1 MTVMLAAGC
10 RTPFT
15 ATGGSLAGWHPVD
28 LSAAVMN
35 EVIRRGGIDAES
47 VDEVWVGCAEPV
59 GAQGANLARA
69 AVLSAG
75 WPEHIGGV
83 VVEAAETS
91 GSAALHGAVAAIES
105 GSVGAVVVV
114 GVSVASI
121 VAPGASALGRA
132 YGRPWG
138 DGPAARVAEF
148 GGLLPPPRAAEATAG
163 LLGIDR
169 AQQDRAT
176 TRSLENRRAASTT
189 GLVPVL
195 THPGTRFNAVRATLV
210 TSDEHRGLN
219 DDPADLPPLFVAD
232 GTVTSYSFAPPVD
245 GAAALLL
252 TRGDPTR
259 ATADRHTAAADAP
272 ARHAAGRR
280 PAAAEAPAGHPA
292 AADAPARRTADRRTA
307 DRHAADRHTAGGD
320 ANGRGAAADGLG
332 LAELVGT
339 GRAAANPLDAAGGV
353 EAALAKALSQTGADP
368 SDITRW
374 EITET
379 TAAGF
384 LSVCHRLGIDPMSAN
399 PDGGTLGVGH
409 AGAAEEL
416 RLSVDGVSAS
426 AGGDWVAAISA
437 GTTGSAATLWRL
449 LA

>member
-1 MTVMLAAGC
+1 MTVVLAAGC

-15 ATGGSLAGWHPVD
+15 ATDGLLAGWHPVD

-35 EVIRRGGIDAES
+35 EVIRRGGVSAES

-59 GAQGANLARA
+59 GAQGANMARA

-75 WPEHIGGV
+75 WPERIGGV

-91 GSAALHGAVAAIES
+91 GSAALHAAVAAIDS
-105 GSVGAVVVV
+105 GSVGAAVVV

-138 DGPAARVAEF
+138 DGPAARVAES
-148 GGLLPPPRAAEATAG
+148 GGFLPPPRAAEATAG

-169 AQQDRAT
+169 ARQDRAT
-176 TRSLENRRAASTT
+176 TRSLENRRAASAT
-189 GLVPVL
+189 GLVPVPA
-195 THPGTRFNAVRATLV
+195 HPGARFNAVRGTPV
-210 TSDEHRGLN
+210 TSDEHRGLI
-219 DDPADLPPLFVAD
+219 DDPSELPPLFVSD

-252 TRGDPTR
+252 TGADPTR
-259 ATADRHTAAADAP
+259 GDAAGRDAAADW
-272 ARHAAGRR
+272 
-280 PAAAEAPAGHPA
+280 
-292 AADAPARRTADRRTA
+292 
-307 DRHAADRHTAGGD
+307 
-320 ANGRGAAADGLG
+320 LG
-332 LAELVGT
+332 LAEFVGA
-339 GRAAANPLDAAGGV
+339 GRAAGNPLDATGGV
-353 EAALAKALSQTGADP
+353 EAALEHALSRTRADL

-384 LSVCHRLGIDPMSAN
+384 LSVCHRLGVDPACAN

-416 RLSVDGVSAS
+416 RLTGDGVSAS
-426 AGGDWVAAISA
+426 AGGDWIAAISA
-437 GTTGSAATLWRL
+437 GTTGSAATLWRR

>member
-15 ATGGSLAGWHPVD
+15 ATDGSLAGWHPVD

-35 EVIRRGGIDAES
+35 EVIRRGGVSAES

-59 GAQGANLARA
+59 GAQGANMARA

-75 WPEHIGGV
+75 WPERIGGV

-91 GSAALHGAVAAIES
+91 GSAALHAAVAAIDS
-105 GSVGAVVVV
+105 GSVGTAVVV

-121 VAPGASALGRA
+121 VVPGASALGRV

-138 DGPAARVAEF
+138 DGPAARVAES
-148 GGLLPPPRAAEATAG
+148 GGFLPPPRAAEATAG

-169 AQQDRAT
+169 ARQDRAT
-176 TRSLENRRAASTT
+176 ARSLENRRAAATT
-189 GLVPVL
+189 GLVPVPA
-195 THPGTRFNAVRATLV
+195 HPGARFNAVRGTLV
-210 TSDEHRGLN
+210 TSDEHRGLI
-219 DDPADLPPLFVAD
+219 DDPHKLPPLFVSD
-232 GTVTSYSFAPPVD
+232 GAVTSYSFAPPVD

-252 TRGDPTR
+252 TGGDNTG
-259 ATADRHTAAADAP
+259 ADA
-272 ARHAAGRR
+272 AGTDAAGR
-280 PAAAEAPAGHPA
+280 
-292 AADAPARRTADRRTA
+292 D
-307 DRHAADRHTAGGD
+307 
-320 ANGRGAAADGLG
+320 AAADGLG

-339 GRAAANPLDAAGGV
+339 GRAAGNPLDATGGV
-353 EAALAKALSQTGADP
+353 EAALEHALSQTGADL

-409 AGAAEEL
+409 AGAAEDI
-416 RLSVDGVSAS
+416 RLTVDGVSAS
-426 AGGDWVAAISA
+426 AAGDWIAAISA
-437 GTTGSAATLWRL
+437 GTTGSAATLWHRR
-449 LA
+449 A

>member
-1 MTVMLAAGC
+1 MTVVLAAGC

-15 ATGGSLAGWHPVD
+15 ATDGLLAGWHPVD

-35 EVIRRGGIDAES
+35 EVIRRGGVSAES

-59 GAQGANLARA
+59 GAQGANMARA

-75 WPEHIGGV
+75 WPERIGGV

-91 GSAALHGAVAAIES
+91 GSAALHAAVAAIDS
-105 GSVGAVVVV
+105 GSVGAAVVV

-121 VAPGASALGRA
+121 VAPGASALGRGD
-132 YGRPWG
+132 GRPRG
-138 DGPAARVAEF
+138 DGPAARVAES
-148 GGLLPPPRAAEATAG
+148 GGFLPPPRAAEATAG

-169 AQQDRAT
+169 ARQDRAT
-176 TRSLENRRAASTT
+176 TRSLENRRAASAT
-189 GLVPVL
+189 GLVPVPA
-195 THPGTRFNAVRATLV
+195 HPGARFNAVRGTPV
-210 TSDEHRGLN
+210 TSDEHRGLI
-219 DDPADLPPLFVAD
+219 DDPSELPPLFVSD

-252 TRGDPTR
+252 TGADPTR
-259 ATADRHTAAADAP
+259 GDAAGRDAAADW
-272 ARHAAGRR
+272 
-280 PAAAEAPAGHPA
+280 
-292 AADAPARRTADRRTA
+292 
-307 DRHAADRHTAGGD
+307 
-320 ANGRGAAADGLG
+320 LG
-332 LAELVGT
+332 LAEFVGA
-339 GRAAANPLDAAGGV
+339 GRAAGNPLDATGGV
-353 EAALAKALSQTGADP
+353 EAALEHALSRTRADL

-384 LSVCHRLGIDPMSAN
+384 LSVCHRLGVDPACAN

-416 RLSVDGVSAS
+416 RLTGDGVSAS
-426 AGGDWVAAISA
+426 AGGDWIAAISA
-437 GTTGSAATLWRL
+437 GTTGSAATLWRR

>member
-1 MTVMLAAGC
+1 MTVMLAAAC

-15 ATGGSLAGWHPVD
+15 ATDGLLACWHPVD

-35 EVIRRGGIDAES
+35 EVVRRGGVDAES

-59 GAQGANLARA
+59 GAQGANMARA

-75 WPEHIGGV
+75 WPERIGGV

-91 GSAALHGAVAAIES
+91 GSAALHAAVAAIES
-105 GSVGAVVVV
+105 GSVGTAVVV

-121 VAPGASALGRA
+121 VAPGASALGRV

-138 DGPAARVAEF
+138 DGPAARVAQS
-148 GGLLPPPRAAEATAG
+148 GGFLPPPRAAEATAG

-169 AQQDRAT
+169 ARQDRAT
-176 TRSLENRRAASTT
+176 TRSLENRRAASAT
-189 GLVPVL
+189 GLVPVPA
-195 THPGTRFNAVRATLV
+195 HPGARFNAVRGTLV
-210 TSDEHRGLN
+210 TSDEHRGLI
-219 DDPADLPPLFVAD
+219 DDPSELPPLFVSD

-245 GAAALLL
+245 GAGALLL
-252 TRGDPTR
+252 TGGDPTG
-259 ATADRHTAAADAP
+259 AD
-272 ARHAAGRR
+272 AAGR
-280 PAAAEAPAGHPA
+280 
-292 AADAPARRTADRRTA
+292 DAV
-307 DRHAADRHTAGGD
+307 
-320 ANGRGAAADGLG
+320 ADGLG
-332 LAELVGT
+332 LAELVGA
-339 GRAAANPLDAAGGV
+339 GRAAGNPLDATGGV
-353 EAALAKALSQTGADP
+353 EAALEHALSQTRADL

-416 RLSVDGVSAS
+416 RLTVDGVSAS
-426 AGGDWVAAISA
+426 AGGDWIAAISA
-437 GTTGSAATLWRL
+437 GTTGSAATLWHRR
-449 LA
+449 A

>member
-1 MTVMLAAGC
+1 MTVMLAAAC
-10 RTPFT
+10 RTPFA
-15 ATGGSLAGWHPVD
+15 ATDGSLAGWHPVD

-35 EVIRRGGIDAES
+35 EVIRRGGVDAES

-75 WPEHIGGV
+75 WPERIGGV

-91 GSAALHGAVAAIES
+91 GSVALHAAIAAIES
-105 GSVGAVVVV
+105 GSVGAAVVV

-121 VAPGASALGRA
+121 VAPGASALGRV

-138 DGPAARVAEF
+138 DGPAARVAES
-148 GGLLPPPRAAEATAG
+148 GGFLPPPRAAEATAG

-169 AQQDRAT
+169 ARQDRAA
-176 TRSLENRRAASTT
+176 TRSLEKRRAASAT
-189 GLVPVL
+189 GLVPVPA
-195 THPGTRFNAVRATLV
+195 HPGARFNAVRGTLV
-210 TSDEHRGLN
+210 TSDEHRGLI
-219 DDPADLPPLFVAD
+219 DDPSELPPLFAAD
-232 GTVTSYSFAPPVD
+232 GIVTSYSFAPPVD

-252 TRGDPTR
+252 AGGDPTD
-259 ATADRHTAAADAP
+259 AD
-272 ARHAAGRR
+272 AAGR
-280 PAAAEAPAGHPA
+280 A
-292 AADAPARRTADRRTA
+292 T
-307 DRHAADRHTAGGD
+307 
-320 ANGRGAAADGLG
+320 AADGLG

-339 GRAAANPLDAAGGV
+339 GRAAGNPLDATGGV
-353 EAALAKALSQTGADP
+353 EAALEHALSQAGADL
-368 SDITRW
+368 SDVTRW

-409 AGAAEEL
+409 AAAAEEL
-416 RLSVDGVSAS
+416 RLTVDGVSAS
-426 AGGDWVAAISA
+426 AGGDWIAAISA
-437 GTTGSAATLWRL
+437 GTTGSAVTLWRR

>member
-1 MTVMLAAGC
+1 MTVMLAAAC

-15 ATGGSLAGWHPVD
+15 ATGGSLSGWHPVD

-35 EVIRRGGIDAES
+35 EVIRRGGVGADS
-47 VDEVWVGCAEPV
+47 VDEVWAGCAEPV

-75 WPEHIGGV
+75 WPERIGGV

-91 GSAALHGAVAAIES
+91 GSAALHAAIAAIDS
-105 GSVGAVVVV
+105 GSVGSAVVV

-121 VAPGASALGRA
+121 VAPGASALGRV

-138 DGPAARVAEF
+138 DGPAARVAES
-148 GGLLPPPRAAEATAG
+148 GGFLPPPRAAEATAG
-163 LLGIDR
+163 LFGIDR
-169 AQQDRAT
+169 ARQDRAA
-176 TRSLENRRAASTT
+176 TRSVENRRAASAT
-189 GLVPVL
+189 GLVPVSA
-195 THPGTRFNAVRATLV
+195 HPGARFNAVRGTLV
-210 TSDEHRGLN
+210 TSDEHRGLI
-219 DDPADLPPLFVAD
+219 DDPSELPPLFAAD
-232 GTVTSYSFAPPVD
+232 GTVTSYSFAPAVD

-252 TRGDPTR
+252 TGGDP
-259 ATADRHTAAADAP
+259 
-272 ARHAAGRR
+272 AG
-280 PAAAEAPAGHPA
+280 AE
-292 AADAPARRTADRRTA
+292 DS
-307 DRHAADRHTAGGD
+307 
-320 ANGRGAAADGLG
+320 GRDAAADGLG
-332 LAELVGT
+332 LAETVGT
-339 GRAAANPLDAAGGV
+339 GRAAGNPLDATGGV
-353 EAALAKALSQTGADP
+353 EAALEHALSQTRADL

-416 RLSVDGVSAS
+416 RLTVDGVSAS
-426 AGGDWVAAISA
+426 AGGDRIAAISA
-437 GTTGSAATLWRL
+437 GTTGSAATLWRR

>member
-15 ATGGSLAGWHPVD
+15 ATDGSLAGWHPVD

-35 EVIRRGGIDAES
+35 EVIRRGGVDAGS

-75 WPEHIGGV
+75 WPERIGGA

-91 GSAALHGAVAAIES
+91 GSAALHAAVAAIDS
-105 GSVGAVVVV
+105 GSVGAAVVV

-121 VAPGASALGRA
+121 VAPGASALSRV

-138 DGPAARVAEF
+138 DGPAVRVAES
-148 GGLLPPPRAAEATAG
+148 GGFLPPPRAAEATAG

-169 AQQDRAT
+169 ARQDRAT
-176 TRSLENRRAASTT
+176 TRSLKNRRAASAT
-189 GLVPVL
+189 GLVPVPA
-195 THPGTRFNAVRATLV
+195 HPGPRFNAVRGTLV
-210 TSDEHRGLN
+210 TSDEHRGLI
-219 DDPADLPPLFVAD
+219 DDPSELPPLFVSD

-252 TRGDPTR
+252 TGGDP
-259 ATADRHTAAADAP
+259 
-272 ARHAAGRR
+272 AGRD
-280 PAAAEAPAGHPA
+280 PAGR
-292 AADAPARRTADRRTA
+292 D
-307 DRHAADRHTAGGD
+307 G
-320 ANGRGAAADGLG
+320 AADGLG
-332 LAELVGT
+332 LAELVGA
-339 GRAAANPLDAAGGV
+339 GRAAGNPLDATGGV
-353 EAALAKALSQTGADP
+353 EAALERALSQTGADL

-374 EITET
+374 EITEA

-416 RLSVDGVSAS
+416 RLTVDGVSAS
-426 AGGDWVAAISA
+426 AGGDWIAAISA
-437 GTTGSAATLWRL
+437 GTTGSAATLWRRR
-449 LA
+449 A

>member
-272 ARHAAGRR
+272 AR
-280 PAAAEAPAGHPA
+280 
-292 AADAPARRTADRRTA
+292 RTADRRTA